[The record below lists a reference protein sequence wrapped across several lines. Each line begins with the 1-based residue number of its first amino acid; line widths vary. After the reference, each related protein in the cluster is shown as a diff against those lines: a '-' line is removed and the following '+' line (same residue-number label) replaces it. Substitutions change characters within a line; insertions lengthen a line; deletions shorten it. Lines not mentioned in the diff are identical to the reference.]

1 MAIINLLSE
10 LEAYGRKYAASHQ
23 YRYDTSYSDDMDP
36 IRIFSINETI
46 PDRIV
51 QDGIKNIVLDRR
63 NIRNTTSSELNGV
76 FSFSNTYTSNN
87 STETI
92 DGVTAG
98 TIVTIKAFANLMF
111 AEVGLSGHI
120 AFEGNI
126 MNTNVVR
133 LATNQDFTDTRNI
146 SIPPHHQATGQYM
159 LQQGSF
165 DKMTLIE
172 CMVSGNGIIRYNR
185 YFPDGSSAD
194 VRQRVSIADVL
205 QANGTPGFTASPD
218 QQQAYFTGEGR
229 VFGQLG
235 LQTFIDVVIEPLP
248 GYSGQRQQ
256 YQIPVTGRS
265 GLDIP
270 VFDALGVR
278 QYSK

>member
-10 LEAYGRKYAASHQ
+10 LEAYGRNYAASHQ
-23 YRYDTSYSDDMDP
+23 YRYETSYSDDMDP
-36 IRIFSINETI
+36 LRISAINETV

-76 FSFSNTYTSNN
+76 FSFSNTYTNKN
-87 STETI
+87 STQTI

-98 TIVTIKAFANLMF
+98 TNITIKAFANLMF
-111 AEVGLSGHI
+111 AEVGLSGNI

-126 MNTNVVR
+126 TNSNVVT
-133 LATNQDFTDTRNI
+133 LDTNQDFTDTRNI
-146 SIPPHHQATGQYM
+146 SIPPHHQATGLYM

-165 DKMTLIE
+165 EKMTVIE
-172 CMVSGNGIIRYNR
+172 CVVAGNGIIRYTR
-185 YFPDGSSAD
+185 YFPDGSATE
-194 VRQRVSIADVL
+194 VRQRVSIVDVL
-205 QANGTPGFTASPD
+205 QANGTPGFTVSPG

-278 QYSK
+278 Q